1 MKVKRVISI
10 ILTLV
15 IAGSVGLSAA
25 AAARTDQI
33 QASDSIVLRATGHF
47 DIDVPAKTLRKAGT
61 SFSMEYGETVTIKA
75 SYTPF
80 TANVDFGLIDSNGD
94 FYHFTET
101 DGSVD
106 RTIRISSRGEYTFAV
121 RNNSSY
127 EISVSGYVNY

>member
-1 MKVKRVISI
+1 MKRVMSI
-10 ILTLV
+10 ILALV
-15 IAGSVGLSAA
+15 VASSACISASAA
-25 AAARTDQI
+25 GCTDRTQV
-33 QASDSIVLRATGHF
+33 SDSIVLRATGHF

-80 TANVDFGLIDSNGD
+80 SANVDFGLIDSNGS

-106 RTIRISSRGEYTFAV
+106 RTIKISTRGEYTFAV

-127 EISVSGYVNY
+127 PISVSGYVNY

>member
-1 MKVKRVISI
+1 MKMKKVVSM
-10 ILTLV
+10 ILALAF
-15 IAGSVGLSAA
+15 AGSVCISATA
-25 AAARTDQI
+25 ADCTDQL
-33 QASDSIVLRATGHF
+33 QANNSIVLRATGHF

-80 TANVDFGLIDSNGD
+80 SANVDFGLIDSKGD

-106 RTIRISSRGEYTFAV
+106 RTIRISSRGKYTFAV

>member
-1 MKVKRVISI
+1 MKMRRVFSV
-10 ILTLV
+10 ILALV
-15 IAGSVGLSAA
+15 VAGSVCISAA
-25 AAARTDQI
+25 GAGCTDQV
-33 QASDSIVLRATGHF
+33 QANDAIILRATGHF

-80 TANVDFGLIDSNGD
+80 SANVDFGLIDSNGS

-106 RTIRISSRGEYTFAV
+106 RTIKISTRGEYTFAV

-127 EISVSGYVNY
+127 PISVSGYVNY

>member
-1 MKVKRVISI
+1 MKMKKVISV
-10 ILTLV
+10 LLSLV
-15 IAGSVGLSAA
+15 VASSVSVSATAAGC
-25 AAARTDQI
+25 TDQI
-33 QASDSIVLRATGHF
+33 QTRDSIVLRATGHF

-80 TANVDFGLIDSNGD
+80 SANVDFGLIDSNGS

-106 RTIRISSRGEYTFAV
+106 RTIKISTRGKYTFAV

-127 EISVSGYVNY
+127 PISVSGYVNY

>member
-1 MKVKRVISI
+1 MKMKKVISV
-10 ILTLV
+10 LLSLV
-15 IAGSVGLSAA
+15 VASSVSVSATAAGC
-25 AAARTDQI
+25 TDQI
-33 QASDSIVLRATGHF
+33 QARDSIVLRATGHF

-80 TANVDFGLIDSNGD
+80 SANVDFGLIDSNGD

-106 RTIRISSRGEYTFAV
+106 RTIRISSRGKYTFAV